1 MQRAIETRARRAVVR
16 GRAAGDRGGAGR
28 RVLLRRGAHRERAA
42 AGPALLPPLGGQRAD
57 RRAGSPR
64 TSRSAEPLHHFNT
77 VEFPTFDLRG
87 ELRTIEAPT
96 LVVVGDDD
104 MIAGPVCA
112 EAILRELVRRAARD
126 DRRLGPLRL
135 RRAARRVPRRPD
147 RLPPVTE
154 DAVAALRAGRAVI
167 LPTDT
172 VYGLC
177 ALPEH
182 EDVLYELKG
191 RDRSKPVALLAAD
204 VDALVAAV
212 PGLDR
217 SVLERYLPG
226 PYTLVFGKV
235 GVRVPEPAAGQR
247 PRSSARSASSRRRAR
262 TSPAGRTRAASRT
275 SRRRSA
281 PRAAR
286 SSTPAS
292 SPASRPR

>member
-1 MQRAIETRARRAVVR
+1 M
-16 GRAAGDRGGAGR
+16 
-28 RVLLRRGAHRERAA
+28 
-42 AGPALLPPLGGQRAD
+42 
-57 RRAGSPR
+57 
-64 TSRSAEPLHHFNT
+64 
-77 VEFPTFDLRG
+77 
-87 ELRTIEAPT
+87 
-96 LVVVGDDD
+96 
-104 MIAGPVCA
+104 
-112 EAILRELVRRAARD
+112 
-126 DRRLGPLRL
+126 
-135 RRAARRVPRRPD
+135 
-147 RLPPVTE
+147 TE

-212 PGLDR
+212 PGLDP
-217 SVLERYLPG
+217 SVLGQYLPG
-226 PYTLVFGKV
+226 PYTLVFGDV
-235 GVRVPEPAAGQR
+235 GVRVPNLPPEAR
-247 PRSSARSASSRRRAR
+247 TRSSARSASSPRRAR
-262 TSPAGRTRAASRT
+262 TSRAAPIRGGSRT

-281 PRAAR
+281 PPAAR